1 MRVKSKSNMVKNHN
15 FLKKK
20 NKEKGKEE
28 EEEEALKLR
37 KYKF

>member
-20 NKEKGKEE
+20 TKRKEKK
-28 EEEEALKLR
+28 K
-37 KYKF
+37 KKKKKH

>member
-20 NKEKGKEE
+20 TKRKEKK
-28 EEEEALKLR
+28 K
-37 KYKF
+37 KKKKH